1 MKKLLAASLLLL
13 STAVIADDD
22 DGGGR
27 GGGGSGTKS
36 HPSANAIIEFSQM
49 CAWFEIDNNP
59 RTNCERYGPPRGI
72 VEVGMEKDPYQLKLR
87 EAMKDNLEYP
97 FRLTHEWRRGISVI
111 EMTLDENGNLLSSKV
126 IPNET
131 FDPTGGYKKWKNDYL
146 IDEVALRIV
155 NKAKFYPKPPVEF
168 KTEQNTYVVLVPL
181 NFKFSNYN

>member
-87 EAMKDNLEYP
+87 EAIFKNNASPKIGHYK
-97 FRLTHEWRRGISVI
+97 FQ
-111 EMTLDENGNLLSSKV
+111 ENIFNTRF
-126 IPNET
+126 I
-131 FDPTGGYKKWKNDYL
+131 KKL
-146 IDEVALRIV
+146 
-155 NKAKFYPKPPVEF
+155 PK
-168 KTEQNTYVVLVPL
+168 
-181 NFKFSNYN
+181 